1 VGLGQPLDCQ
11 RFRVIRSREQS
22 QLRGSDLD
30 FLYAILGLA
39 PGLAPGLLWLCYFY
53 FRSSRQP
60 KSFANII
67 RVFIWGCAS
76 CVPALT
82 IELLTGAELTQDDL
96 WRSAASSFLIIAPN
110 EEFFKLVAVWIAIY
124 RSPEFREPIDGIVYS
139 STAALAFAS
148 VENIVYLG
156 HMGPGIIVSRTV
168 YATPAH
174 VMFASMWGYSMGL
187 ARFRR
192 EDELLVI
199 AQGFLIAVGLHGLY
213 DFLVAL
219 HPRTAMFSLIPL
231 MILMA
236 WLMNRRIR
244 EFLRTYPFPP
254 IGEGAVIACPNCGA
268 YTLEA
273 MESCSRCGSAI
284 PLLEIDAPRFCGRC
298 RALLNPCRDVCP
310 RCGSQVFLSRLCPPG
325 SR

>member
-1 VGLGQPLDCQ
+1 
-11 RFRVIRSREQS
+11 
-22 QLRGSDLD
+22 LRGSDLD